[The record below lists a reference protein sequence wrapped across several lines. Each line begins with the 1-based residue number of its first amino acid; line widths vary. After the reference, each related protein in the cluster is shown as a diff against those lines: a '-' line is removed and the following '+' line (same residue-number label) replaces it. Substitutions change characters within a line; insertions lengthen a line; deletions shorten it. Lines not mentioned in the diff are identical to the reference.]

1 MSRFGGPAEA
11 AGKADP
17 GGSGAMAPIVDSAAA
32 PPGSK
37 AATDDPAWPDEP
49 RTAEDLELK
58 YDRVV
63 SPPGRSATTE
73 LRIVRATPKD
83 GSEPTGI
90 ESDQQYKLFIVRAL
104 MMENILDRVTQ
115 CHMSAL

>member
-11 AGKADP
+11 AGGADH
-17 GGSGAMAPIVDSAAA
+17 GGSGCRIPVADSDAAA
-32 PPGSK
+32 PGSK
-37 AATDDPAWPDEP
+37 AATDESAWPDEP

-63 SPPGRSATTE
+63 ATPGRSATTE

-90 ESDQQYKLFIVRAL
+90 ESDQQYKLFIVPAL
-104 MMENILDRVTQ
+104 VIENILDKVTQ
-115 CHMSAL
+115 CHVSAL